1 MTEIITELIR
11 RKSGLYDLKI
21 TMPDG
26 RVLVDVRGIRKTRAH
41 GMIDEAEQKVDSTE
55 TVR

>member
-21 TMPDG
+21 TLPDG

-41 GMIDEAEQKVDSTE
+41 GMIDEAEQKVDKE
-55 TVR
+55 